1 MKKYH
6 VLGDIPGEPFP
17 VKEGNKYRY
26 INYRG
31 EQVTP
36 AVYDEAYPFN
46 DGLAAVSL
54 FGKYGYINI
63 KDKPIISFQYLNAGK
78 YAEGY
83 APVMNTSGWGY
94 INKKGQT
101 LIEFIYQDAH
111 EFSEGLASVKSDGKY
126 HFINGDGSVA
136 LPGRY
141 SWAGSFKSGI
151 ALVEMDNGYAF
162 IDGGGKV
169 LLEGIDYNLVKEYRD
184 TYPYSVTN
192 LLELYEG
199 IKNRKKIPVNPESI
213 ILIQEARLRKGR
225 AAELA
230 NLLEVIL
237 QQKNDFIYNKHYEEA
252 ARLRR
257 VEVALLTDI
266 KRFLER

>member
-6 VLGDIPGEPFP
+6 FLGKLSEEAYPSLDGS
-17 VKEGNKYRY
+17 KYRY

-54 FGKYGYINI
+54 VGRYGYIDI
-63 KDKPIISFQYLNAGK
+63 KDKRIIPFQYLNAGK

-83 APVMNTSGWGY
+83 APVENTSGWGY
-94 INKKGQT
+94 INKRGQT

-126 HFINGDGSVA
+126 YFINGDGNVA
-136 LPGRY
+136 LPDRY
-141 SWAGSFKSGI
+141 IWAGSFKNGI
-151 ALVEMDNGYAF
+151 ALVEKDNGYAF
-162 IDGGGKV
+162 IDGGGKI

-184 TYPYSVTN
+184 TYPYSTTN
-192 LLELYEG
+192 LVELYEG
-199 IKNRKKIPVNPESI
+199 LKTRKKTPISLENVT
-213 ILIQEARLRKGR
+213 LIQEARLKKGR

-230 NLLEVIL
+230 NLLEIIL
-237 QQKNDFIYNKHYEEA
+237 QQKNDSLYNKQYNEA
-252 ARLRR
+252 ARLRSI
-257 VEVALLTDI
+257 EIALVTDI
-266 KRFLER
+266 KRFLKK

>member
-17 VKEGNKYRY
+17 VKEGNKYRF
-26 INYRG
+26 INYMG
-31 EQVTP
+31 EQITP
-36 AVYDEAYPFN
+36 AVYDKAYPFN

-54 FGKYGYINI
+54 NGKYGYIDI
-63 KDKPIISFQYLNAGK
+63 KNKPIIPFQYLNAGK

-83 APVMNTSGWGY
+83 APVMNNSGWGY

-126 HFINGDGSVA
+126 HFINGDGNVA
-136 LPGRY
+136 LAERY
-141 SWAGSFKSGI
+141 LWAGSFKSGM
-151 ALVEMDNGYAF
+151 ALVEMENGYAF

-169 LLEGIDYNLVKEYRD
+169 LIEGIDYNLVKEYRD
-184 TYPYSVTN
+184 TYPYSTTD

-199 IKNRKKIPVNPESI
+199 IRTRKKIPVSQENI

-230 NLLEVIL
+230 NLLQVIL
-237 QQKNDFIYNKHYEEA
+237 QQKNDCIYKKQYEEV
-252 ARLRR
+252 ARLRGI
-257 VEVALLTDI
+257 EVAIVTDI
-266 KRFLER
+266 KKILKR